1 MRIGYGMGRR
11 EERGRGMGRRGQ
23 GMRGQGMRAIR
34 EYIEENGEYEIE
46 CHV

>member
-23 GMRGQGMRAIR
+23 GMRAIR